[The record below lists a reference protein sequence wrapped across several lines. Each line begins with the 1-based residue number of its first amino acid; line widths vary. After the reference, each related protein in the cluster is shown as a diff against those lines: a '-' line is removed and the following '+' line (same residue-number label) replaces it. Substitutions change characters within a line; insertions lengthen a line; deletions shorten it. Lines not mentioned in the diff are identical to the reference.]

1 MKKIAIIGDSKNFHS
16 YLLKIFKLTDVE
28 AEFFT
33 KYAVKNEKQYDYVIF
48 NSKSN
53 IKDVVINGSYCFI
66 NMDLIDFKNN
76 NNISIY
82 GNLITYGLGG
92 KNTVT
97 VSSMEDNNSFVYC
110 LQRDVNH
117 NALGIIEPEEI
128 PVNMPFSNDQEI
140 YAAMVGITIGL
151 IEGKDI
157 SLLSKGRKLTV
168 LS

>member
-1 MKKIAIIGDSKNFHS
+1 MKKIAIIGGSKTFHS

-28 AEFFT
+28 AKFFT

-48 NSKSN
+48 DSSSN
-53 IKDVVINGSYCFI
+53 IKDVSINGSYCFI
-66 NMDLIDFKNN
+66 NMDLIDLKNN
-76 NNISIY
+76 NINIY

-110 LQRDVNH
+110 LQRDLNH
-117 NALGIIEPEEI
+117 NSLGILEPEEI
-128 PVNMPFSNDQEI
+128 PVNMAFNNEQEI
-140 YAAMVGITIGL
+140 YAAMVAVTISL

-157 SLLSKGRKLTV
+157 SCLSKGRKLPV

>member
-1 MKKIAIIGDSKNFHS
+1 MKKIAIIGDSKTFHS
-16 YLLKIFKLTDVE
+16 YLLNIFKLTGVE

-48 NSKSN
+48 ESTSN
-53 IKDVVINGSYCFI
+53 IKDILINGSYCLI
-66 NMDLIDFKNN
+66 NMDLINFKNN
-76 NNISIY
+76 NNINIY

-128 PVNMPFSNDQEI
+128 PVNMTFGNDQEL
-140 YAAMVGITIGL
+140 YAAMVGITISL

-157 SLLSKGRKLTV
+157 SFLSKGKKLTV

>member
-1 MKKIAIIGDSKNFHS
+1 MKKIAIIGDSKPFHS
-16 YLLKIFKLTDVE
+16 YLLKIFKLTNVE
-28 AEFFT
+28 AKFFT

-48 NSKSN
+48 DSTSN
-53 IKDVVINGSYCFI
+53 IKDVLINGSYCFI
-66 NMDLIDFKNN
+66 NMDLINFKNN
-76 NNISIY
+76 NINIY

-117 NALGIIEPEEI
+117 NAVGILEPEEI
-128 PVNMPFSNDQEI
+128 PINMAFSNDQEI
-140 YAAMVGITIGL
+140 YAAMVGITISL

-157 SLLSKGRKLTV
+157 RHLSKGRKLTV

>member
-1 MKKIAIIGDSKNFHS
+1 MKKIAIIGDSKTFHS
-16 YLLKIFKLTDVE
+16 YLLKIFKLTNVE
-28 AEFFT
+28 AKFFT

-48 NSKSN
+48 HSKSN
-53 IKDVVINGSYCFI
+53 IKDVLINGSYCFI
-66 NMDLIDFKNN
+66 NMDLINFKNN
-76 NNISIY
+76 NINIY

-110 LQRDVNH
+110 LQRDLNH

-128 PVNMPFSNDQEI
+128 PVNTTFSNDEEL
-140 YAAMVGITIGL
+140 YAAMVGITISL
-151 IEGKDI
+151 IERKDI
-157 SLLSKGRKLTV
+157 SCLSKGRKLTV